1 MNRQAIFRLF
11 DHSLFSERERNRL
24 RAQKALAS
32 GKTREAEQF
41 FQKAIE
47 ITPEMVLKVIRVLN
61 SCQTEKKSFRF
72 LFQDSSSDGHRCYRC
87 TVRS

>member
-1 MNRQAIFRLF
+1 LRV
-11 DHSLFSERERNRL
+11 FSERERNRL

-47 ITPEMVLKVIRVLN
+47 ITPEMVLNVIRV
-61 SCQTEKKSFRF
+61 EYFFF
-72 LFQDSSSDGHRCYRC
+72 LRSNEQIDLILGTSNDGY
-87 TVRS
+87 

>member
-1 MNRQAIFRLF
+1 M
-11 DHSLFSERERNRL
+11 FSERERNRL

-47 ITPEMVLKVIRVLN
+47 ITPEMVLNVIQVRNSLN
-61 SCQTEKKSFRF
+61 FMSIFSC
-72 LFQDSSSDGHRCYRC
+72 LGSSKDGH
-87 TVRS
+87 

>member
-1 MNRQAIFRLF
+1 LILIVI
-11 DHSLFSERERNRL
+11 LSERERNRL

-47 ITPEMVLKVIRVLN
+47 ITPDMVLNVIRVGISSVILSSTRFVLVFRLFEQWVSMLLLLHMKLMLN
-61 SCQTEKKSFRF
+61 
-72 LFQDSSSDGHRCYRC
+72 
-87 TVRS
+87 

>member
-1 MNRQAIFRLF
+1 MRMFELMSEEV
-11 DHSLFSERERNRL
+11 DFSERERNRL

-47 ITPEMVLKVIRVLN
+47 ITPDMVLNVIRV
-61 SCQTEKKSFRF
+61 RF
-72 LFQDSSSDGHRCYRC
+72 SSSIAPSIISLVGSSNDGC
-87 TVRS
+87 

>member
-1 MNRQAIFRLF
+1 MVFDGSPLPAKRITNINRSEWVKRYIGFLF
-11 DHSLFSERERNRL
+11 YMTLCFIFSERERNRL

-47 ITPEMVLKVIRVLN
+47 ITPDMVLNVIRV
-61 SCQTEKKSFRF
+61 
-72 LFQDSSSDGHRCYRC
+72 G
-87 TVRS
+87 

>member
-1 MNRQAIFRLF
+1 LILIVI
-11 DHSLFSERERNRL
+11 LSERERNRL

-47 ITPEMVLKVIRVLN
+47 ITPDMVLNVIRV
-61 SCQTEKKSFRF
+61 
-72 LFQDSSSDGHRCYRC
+72 
-87 TVRS
+87 

>member
-1 MNRQAIFRLF
+1 MFG
-11 DHSLFSERERNRL
+11 FSERERNRL

-47 ITPEMVLKVIRVLN
+47 ITPDMVLNVIRVRFSYFFMHSNVDYFVYRYFERWVLTSLLLLMKPMLN
-61 SCQTEKKSFRF
+61 
-72 LFQDSSSDGHRCYRC
+72 
-87 TVRS
+87 

>member
-1 MNRQAIFRLF
+1 LFRNDF
-11 DHSLFSERERNRL
+11 IFSERERNRL

-47 ITPEMVLKVIRVLN
+47 ITPDMVLNVIQVRN
-61 SCQTEKKSFRF
+61 SLDFMSIFRC
-72 LFQDSSSDGHRCYRC
+72 LGSSKDGY
-87 TVRS
+87 

>member
-1 MNRQAIFRLF
+1 MNENFLRFCF
-11 DHSLFSERERNRL
+11 PFEFSERERNRL

-47 ITPEMVLKVIRVLN
+47 ITPDMVLKVIRVMIATRN
-61 SCQTEKKSFRF
+61 FFSSNEKYFNR
-72 LFQDSSSDGHRCYRC
+72 
-87 TVRS
+87 

>member
-1 MNRQAIFRLF
+1 LV
-11 DHSLFSERERNRL
+11 FSERERNRL

-47 ITPEMVLKVIRVLN
+47 ITPDMVLNVIRV
-61 SCQTEKKSFRF
+61 
-72 LFQDSSSDGHRCYRC
+72 
-87 TVRS
+87 

>member
-1 MNRQAIFRLF
+1 MRMFELMSEEV
-11 DHSLFSERERNRL
+11 DFSERERNRL

-47 ITPEMVLKVIRVLN
+47 ITPDMVLNVIRV
-61 SCQTEKKSFRF
+61 RF
-72 LFQDSSSDGHRCYRC
+72 SSSIALSIISLVGSSNDGC
-87 TVRS
+87 